1 MSKELSIKVTDKN
14 YDFFKRLALED
25 CRKLNDLISLIF
37 IRGLDHYWGEN
48 SISIKKE
55 DYDYTQEEKKQIIK
69 NEQIE
74 KELTKQGKV
83 LHELPICDRR
93 KLGYKN
99 VQEWFYCGGYDADE
113 NNLANVISKQMMKDL
128 LETLNQE
135 VRT

>member
-14 YDFFKRLALED
+14 YDFLKRIALED

-93 KLGYKN
+93 KLGHKN

-135 VRT
+135 VN